1 MSDEGTATVE
11 ASLRLGNG
19 FGQDE
24 RGLIVEGWASLDAR
38 LRSFDIETRSPEGCS

>member
-1 MSDEGTATVE
+1 MSDEGTATAK

-24 RGLIVEGWASLDAR
+24 VRDDLIRQLTER
-38 LRSFDIETRSPEGCS
+38 RER